1 MVARWAHNPKVT
13 GSSPVPATR
22 RPGNKRSFRVFYCQY
37 FFTMEYVVY
46 ILYSS
51 LHRKVYTGFTSDL
64 ISRFH
69 SHNQL
74 ATKGWTIKFRPW
86 KVIYVEF
93 YDNKKEAM
101 VREKFFKSG
110 KGREFIKN
118 EILASN

>member
-1 MVARWAHNPKVT
+1 
-13 GSSPVPATR
+13 
-22 RPGNKRSFRVFYCQY
+22 
-37 FFTMEYVVY
+37 MEYVVY

-51 LHRKVYTGFTSDL
+51 LHRKVYIGFTSNL
-64 ISRFH
+64 IARFH

-101 VREKFFKSG
+101 GRENFLKSG
-110 KGREFIKN
+110 KGREFIKK
-118 EILASN
+118 EILASI